1 MKKIPLTLLAVLL
14 ALSFI
19 SLFTLYATKVN
30 TSLLERQTFYIIIGF
45 LVVYA
50 MLFFDFRSLK
60 YFVWVLYFAG
70 IVALIA
76 LLVIGKGAYGAQ
88 RWISLKVFSV
98 QPSEFEKII
107 LILFIS
113 YIFSLDYSETKKFIF
128 SLTGIVFPALLIFK
142 QPDLGTTIIIFI
154 IYLFLV
160 LFSLD
165 LKYFFSIVTASLV
178 SIPLALKLLKP
189 YQRLRI
195 LAFLNPQ
202 RDPLGSGYNVIQSL
216 IAVGAGRVTGKWFGS
231 TQTTLHFVPV
241 QYADFI
247 FSAIGEMG
255 GFIGSLTLLFLYLM
269 LSFFIIKVYR
279 SVKDLFGK
287 YIVIGVFTMFIT
299 QIFINIGMCIGIM
312 PVTGIPLPF
321 VSYGGSSMLTNFI
334 AIGLVLNIYIY
345 REEINIAL

>member
-1 MKKIPLTLLAVLL
+1 MKKIPLTLLIALL

-30 TSLLERQTFYIIIGF
+30 FSLLKRQTLYIIIGF
-45 LVVYA
+45 FIVYA
-50 MLFFDFRSLK
+50 MLLFDFRSLK
-60 YFVWVLYFAG
+60 YFVWLFYFTG
-70 IVALIA
+70 IAALTA
-76 LLVIGKGAYGAQ
+76 VLVIGRGAYGAQ
-88 RWISLKVFSV
+88 RWISLKVFSI
-98 QPSEFEKII
+98 QPSEFEKVI

-113 YIFSLDYSETKKFIF
+113 YIFSSDYSEIKKFIF
-128 SLTGIVFPALLIFK
+128 SLIGIILPALLIFK
-142 QPDLGTTIIIFI
+142 EPDLGTTIIIFT
-154 IYLFLV
+154 IYLFLL

-165 LKYFFSIVTASLV
+165 LKYFFSIVAASLA
-178 SIPLALKLLKP
+178 SIPVAIKLLKP
-189 YQRLRI
+189 YQISRVLT
-195 LAFLNPQ
+195 FLNPL

-216 IAVGAGRVTGKWFGS
+216 IAVGAGRITGKWFSS

-247 FSAIGEMG
+247 FSAIGEME
-255 GFIGSLTLLFLYLM
+255 GFVGSLLLLFLYFIL
-269 LSFFIIKVYR
+269 LFFIIKVY
-279 SVKDLFGK
+279 SSLKNPFGK
-287 YIVIGVFTMFIT
+287 YIVLGVFVMFVT

-334 AIGLVLNIYIY
+334 AIGLVLNVYIY